1 MGTTA
6 LRDRIRVR
14 NFSLSAI
21 AGLLIDDNR
30 SPSELIL
37 SAKSCD
43 VDARVTRRGNE
54 MLQNTAAD
62 HRVTTAR
69 LDNQRSKITS
79 KPRKPVLAATSTYGK
94 RLRDLMELYAEALG
108 GWSKLSDITAANVR
122 KAAELTA
129 LAERARHEALRNGV
143 GVDQWDQLIRLE
155 NLAARSVK
163 ALGLDQRRREQ
174 TGPTLE
180 EYVRQNY
187 GQPRR

>member
-1 MGTTA
+1 M
-6 LRDRIRVR
+6 
-14 NFSLSAI
+14 F
-21 AGLLIDDNR
+21 
-30 SPSELIL
+30 E
-37 SAKSCD
+37 
-43 VDARVTRRGNE
+43 
-54 MLQNTAAD
+54 NTSAD
-62 HRVTTAR
+62 HRVTAAR

-79 KPRKPVLAATSTYGK
+79 RPRKPVIAATSTYGK

-143 GVDQWDQLIRLE
+143 GIDQWDQLIRLE